1 MSIGINRIKEVALM
15 GGRVGKG
22 LALALSV
29 AAVGVFPAVAS
40 AQSVSDAQ
48 AQTGTIQNNASGN
61 SGTATQSGGNHQS
74 ATQSCSN
81 NGPCVNLNQ
90 QANCVGAGCQAANVA
105 NVIQGAAPVTTAAVP
120 VARAAVVTRV
130 PLAFTGINVGTLYL
144 LGGLLAAGGLAL
156 LTAQRRG
163 WLLALRRSAL

>member
-1 MSIGINRIKEVALM
+1 MAVGINRIKEVALM

-29 AAVGVFPAVAS
+29 AAVGVFPAVSS
-40 AQSVSDAQ
+40 AQTVSDAQ
-48 AQTGTIQNNASGN
+48 TQTGTIQNNSHGN

-74 ATQSCSN
+74 ASQSCSN

-105 NVIQGAAPVTTAAVP
+105 NVIQGAAPVTTAAV
-120 VARAAVVTRV
+120 VRRV

-163 WLLALRRSAL
+163 WVALRRGAL

>member
-1 MSIGINRIKEVALM
+1 MA
-15 GGRVGKG
+15 GRVRRG
-22 LALALSV
+22 LGLALSV
-29 AAVGVFPAVAS
+29 AALGAFPAVAA
-40 AQSVSDAQ
+40 AQPVADAQ
-48 AQTGTIQNNASGN
+48 AQTGTIQNNSHGN
-61 SGTATQSGGNHQS
+61 SGTATQSGGNSQS
-74 ATQSCSN
+74 ASQSCDN

-120 VARAAVVTRV
+120 VARAAVVRRV

-163 WLLALRRSAL
+163 WVALRRGAL